1 MNARLADD
9 LKQHLAVAA
18 CLRPRGWRP
27 TSGGARH
34 ERDIAQGRRA
44 AGKEGG
50 A

>member
-27 TSGGARH
+27 TSGSARL